1 LERFRYGVARLAA
14 GPGHGDRFS
23 FRLDWR
29 RAGGAGDHR
38 PRRALDGRGALD
50 GKKKILYNLGM
61 TETLLSDAQWA
72 RVAAALPLRRAK
84 KGRPRVEDRR
94 CLEAVL
100 HLLATGGGWEDLP
113 AGAAAR
119 ATAWERLRRW
129 QETGAWPR
137 IWQAYLGTLDAAG
150 RKLWSRAFLGGAF
163 VPAHKGERRWAPATR
178 RSRSPRDHAPMPRDD
193 SPVRELDVRT

>member
-1 LERFRYGVARLAA
+1 MARLAA

-113 AGAAAR
+113 AGAAPR
-119 ATAWERLRRW
+119 TTAWERLRRW

-178 RSRSPRDHAPMPRDD
+178 RSRPPRDHAPMPRDD